1 MDIYD
6 MLMTLRKI
14 TKMGPIGYLRVK
26 RANDKAEALTDLI
39 NKSDPTHCY
48 STDYTDA
55 INLEFKIRLDILKYN
70 LYEEWKRYISVEQD
84 GFTLEQYAFRFI
96 EEYKNNHSKKL

>member
-1 MDIYD
+1 MDKYE
-6 MLMTLRKI
+6 MLQALQKT
-14 TKMGPIGYLRVK
+14 TKLNPIDLIRIK
-26 RANDKAEALTDLI
+26 RANSKAENLREMLS
-39 NKSDPTHCY
+39 KSDPTHCY

-55 INLEFKIRLDILKYN
+55 INLEIKLRLAVLKYN
-70 LYEEWKRYISVEQD
+70 LYEEWKRYISVEKD